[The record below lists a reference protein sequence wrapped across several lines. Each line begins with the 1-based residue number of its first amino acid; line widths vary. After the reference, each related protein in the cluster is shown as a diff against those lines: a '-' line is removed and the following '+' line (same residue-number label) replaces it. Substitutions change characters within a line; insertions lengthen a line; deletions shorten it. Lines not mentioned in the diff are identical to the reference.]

1 MKTTIITNSPLGSI
15 FLEASNQG
23 LLKVIIGYTG
33 AVAENKTG
41 DNSLK
46 MAVDQIRAYLSG
58 ELRIFSIPL
67 DLGQLTAFQQKILNI
82 TRLIPFGEVRSYG
95 DLARLVNKPGASQAV
110 GMVMKK
116 NPLPIII
123 PCHRVVASDGKL
135 HGYSAAG
142 GLLTK
147 AWLLELE
154 GVRVVDQRLA

>member
-1 MKTTIITNSPLGSI
+1 MNTTVITNSPLGSI

-33 AVAENKTG
+33 SGEDHKTRN
-41 DNSLK
+41 NSLK
-46 MAVDQIRAYLSG
+46 MAIDQIRAYLSG
-58 ELRIFSIPL
+58 DLRIFTVPL
-67 DLGQLTAFQQKILNI
+67 DLDQLTVFQQKILNV
-82 TRLIPFGEVRSYG
+82 TRSIPFGEVRSYG
-95 DLARLVNKPGASQAV
+95 DLARQVNKPGASQAV

-135 HGYSAAG
+135 HGDSAAG

-154 GVRVVDQRLA
+154 GLR